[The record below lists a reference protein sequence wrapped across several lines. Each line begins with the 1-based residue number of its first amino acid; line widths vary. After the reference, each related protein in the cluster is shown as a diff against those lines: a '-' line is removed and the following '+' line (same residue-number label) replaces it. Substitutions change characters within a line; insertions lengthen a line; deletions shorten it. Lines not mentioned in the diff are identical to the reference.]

1 MAMEHPLRSVL
12 LTAALAAFSAAA
24 SGGLATV
31 VPTLTTTAGATG
43 GAVSDTAHLSGGLL
57 PSGTITFRL
66 YGPNDATCGNPPID
80 SEVVPV
86 SGNGDYASDGVVVP
100 AVGTYRFTAEYSGD
114 ASNTGV
120 NPVCNAPNE
129 SVDIVAVAPT
139 LTTTATPS
147 GSAIGDIAHLTGG
160 NHPTGTIQFLLFG
173 PNDATCGGLAIAPE
187 PLLVGGNGDYP
198 SGDITPVLQ
207 GTYRWTASYSGDV
220 ANNPVATKCNDANE
234 TSIVT
239 LTPTAQIPAL
249 GHGGLALFAA
259 LLGGAGWLLAR
270 K

>member
-66 YGPNDATCGNPPID
+66 YGPNDATCG
-80 SEVVPV
+80 
-86 SGNGDYASDGVVVP
+86 
-100 AVGTYRFTAEYSGD
+100 
-114 ASNTGV
+114 
-120 NPVCNAPNE
+120 
-129 SVDIVAVAPT
+129 
-139 LTTTATPS
+139 
-147 GSAIGDIAHLTGG
+147 
-160 NHPTGTIQFLLFG
+160 
-173 PNDATCGGLAIAPE
+173 GLAFAPE